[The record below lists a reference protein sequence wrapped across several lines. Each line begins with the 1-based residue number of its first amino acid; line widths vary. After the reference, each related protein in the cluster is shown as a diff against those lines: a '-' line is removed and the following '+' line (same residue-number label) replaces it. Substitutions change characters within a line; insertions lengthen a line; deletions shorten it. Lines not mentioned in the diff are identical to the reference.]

1 MVVQTSINP
10 NLYYF
15 GGFLLENSGQRK
27 LNDRRKQ
34 PTPGLSRFSF
44 FGRRKAFRREADRLK
59 GGYIDRYST
68 GLFFLLLLIVSLNIL
83 DALLTI
89 MILDRGGWELN
100 PFVRS
105 AIELFG
111 ERFWAWK
118 FTIVSIVLI
127 LLCIHSKFKPI
138 KTVIV
143 TTGFIVTTLL
153 SHDLWGLLPLG
164 FTIPPMLFT
173 LGLYLNERKKE

>member
-1 MVVQTSINP
+1 
-10 NLYYF
+10 LK
-15 GGFLLENSGQRK
+15 NSEQRE
-27 LNDRRKQ
+27 LSDRRKQ

-44 FGRRKAFRREADRLK
+44 FGRRKAFRREGDRQK

-68 GLFFLLLLIVSLNIL
+68 GLFSLLLLIVGLNLL
-83 DALLTI
+83 DAFLTI
-89 MILDRGGWELN
+89 MILDRGGREVN

-118 FTIVSIVLI
+118 FTLVSIVLI
-127 LLCIHSKFKPI
+127 LLCLHSKFKPV

-143 TTGFIVTTLL
+143 TTGFIYASVVLYQIFLL
-153 SHDLWGLLPLG
+153 VNYININP
-164 FTIPPMLFT
+164 
-173 LGLYLNERKKE
+173 

>member
-1 MVVQTSINP
+1 MK
-10 NLYYF
+10 
-15 GGFLLENSGQRK
+15 NSEHRE

-44 FGRRKAFRREADRLK
+44 SGRRKAFRREADRLK
-59 GGYIDRYST
+59 GGYIDRYGT
-68 GLFFLLLLIVSLNIL
+68 GLFFLLLLIVILNLL

-118 FTIVSIVLI
+118 FTLVSITLI
-127 LLCIHSKFKPI
+127 LLCVHSKFKPF
-138 KTVIV
+138 KTLIV
-143 TTGFIVTTLL
+143 TTGFIYASVVLYEIFLLMYQLNVT
-153 SHDLWGLLPLG
+153 P
-164 FTIPPMLFT
+164 
-173 LGLYLNERKKE
+173 

>member
-1 MVVQTSINP
+1 MVIPNSINP

-15 GGFLLENSGQRK
+15 GGFLLENSEHREV
-27 LNDRRKQ
+27 NDRRKQ

-44 FGRRKAFRREADRLK
+44 FGRRKAFRREADRQK
-59 GGYIDRYST
+59 GGYIDRYSP
-68 GLFFLLLLIVSLNIL
+68 GLFFLLLLIVGLNIL

-89 MILDRGGWELN
+89 MILDRGGWEIN

-105 AIELFG
+105 AIALFG

-118 FTIVSIVLI
+118 FIIVSIALI

-138 KTVIV
+138 KTIIV
-143 TTGFIVTTLL
+143 TTGFIYASVVLYEIFLL
-153 SHDLWGLLPLG
+153 MDQFNINP
-164 FTIPPMLFT
+164 
-173 LGLYLNERKKE
+173 